1 MYTDMFNAQ
10 IKSVAAYDVMISE
23 VYSDY
28 PEILQIQTE
37 GNQQIV
43 EKYEK
48 YIKSHCT
55 IKDRIEYSIYTNKR
69 DDISKNLSDSIMGFI
84 NVDCYMKLSDY
95 NKLLEMRGIKP
106 ITLAK
111 NEFFIHE
118 NRDTSKSIDK
128 YLKNNQT
135 FNLNG
140 RELKSKGHT
149 YEK

>member
-1 MYTDMFNAQ
+1 
-10 IKSVAAYDVMISE
+10 
-23 VYSDY
+23 
-28 PEILQIQTE
+28 
-37 GNQQIV
+37 
-43 EKYEK
+43 
-48 YIKSHCT
+48 
-55 IKDRIEYSIYTNKR
+55 
-69 DDISKNLSDSIMGFI
+69 MGFI